1 MSRQDPG
8 GRPHGAAA
16 LEERAELLNL
26 RGQADHT
33 AAEAALTLTQLLDRL
48 DVARQPGILAR
59 RLAADARYTAVRTLR
74 ETPGRI
80 VGQRGALRAVLA
92 VVPALAVA
100 AAVALV
106 VARQRARAQA

>member
-1 MSRQDPG
+1 MSKQDPS

-26 RGQADHT
+26 RGQADRT
-33 AAEAALTLTQLLDRL
+33 AAEAALTLTELIDRL

-59 RLAADARYTAVRTLR
+59 RLAADARHAAARTLR

-80 VGQRGALRAVLA
+80 AGQRGARRTVLA

-100 AAVALV
+100 VAVVV
-106 VARQRARAQA
+106 VARQRARE